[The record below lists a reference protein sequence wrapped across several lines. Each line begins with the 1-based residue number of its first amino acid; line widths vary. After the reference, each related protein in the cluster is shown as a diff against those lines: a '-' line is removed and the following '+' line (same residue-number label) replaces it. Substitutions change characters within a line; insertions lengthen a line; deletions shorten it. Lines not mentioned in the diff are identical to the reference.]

1 MDPSK
6 IIRSTCSE
14 TPPAD
19 TLQGSACRVESICRV
34 ERSREPPATCLLSPE
49 PCPRLRDGTVR
60 LSLVTAAT
68 ELAIGIFKPRSR
80 SARGLARPG
89 PSDTRGLSPA
99 PKPAAAC
106 PCELANK
113 PVLLSATTSST
124 PDRQGRGRVGGVNQL
139 ILGPLGGAQQ
149 AASTVSLQ
157 AENKAQNAGKKNLIK
172 GLTKCD
178 LSIKKIKRS

>member
-19 TLQGSACRVESICRV
+19 TLQGSAVESICRV

-80 SARGLARPG
+80 SGRGLARPG

-99 PKPAAAC
+99 PNPAAAC

-113 PVLLSATTSST
+113 PVLLSATTSFT
-124 PDRQGRGRVGGVNQL
+124 PDRRGRGRGPGRVGGVNQL

-157 AENKAQNAGKKNLIK
+157 AENKA
-172 GLTKCD
+172 
-178 LSIKKIKRS
+178 